1 MSASKKNYDNI
12 VRNSRSYL
20 YSKREKFMYTDSER
34 PTSFVRMSVYFNVN
48 NSYFLVD
55 SQKIYT
61 AFWNDG
67 SYDKWD
73 TMKQR
78 LTTRF
83 RNKKV
88 VFKKLENVE
97 SANRSWFEE
106 TRKEKKA

>member
-20 YSKREKFMYTDSER
+20 YSKREKFMHTDSER
-34 PTSFVRMSVYFNVN
+34 PTSFV
-48 NSYFLVD
+48 D
-55 SQKIYT
+55 SRKIYT

-78 LTTRF
+78 LTTRLEI
-83 RNKKV
+83 KK
-88 VFKKLENVE
+88 
-97 SANRSWFEE
+97 
-106 TRKEKKA
+106 